1 MNISNIITPEQLD
14 ALIKFGINVLII
26 IIKIAVVLGIGLLHV
41 AYATY
46 FERKVIGHMQ
56 VRLGPMRVGPHGLL
70 QPFADGLKLF
80 FKEDIIPDKAD
91 KPVFYLAPLIFMA
104 SAMINLS
111 FIPFS
116 YNSYNFVIANIP
128 FSINFVIANINI
140 GLLFVFAMAGIGVYG
155 IFISGWA
162 SNSKYAFIGGLRSA
176 AQVISYEIALGLS
189 LVGVMIMAGS
199 LNLTDIVRAQE
210 ESIFGMFAIPQIVGF
225 VVFTIAAVAEVNRT
239 PFDMPEAES
248 ELVAGYFTE
257 YSGFRFA
264 LFFLGEYIAMFIMAS
279 MATVCFLGGWTL
291 PWYITKFVPFITLV
305 PGIVW
310 FLMKVYAFIFFYYWI
325 RATVP
330 RYRYDQLMAIGWK
343 ILIPVALANILVTGL
358 VKIIITTLKGA

>member
-1 MNISNIITPEQLD
+1 MDTLKGIFGSPAVAPYIN
-14 ALIKFGINVLII
+14 FGITIVII
-26 IIKIAVVLGIGLLHV
+26 IFKIAVVLVIGLLHV

-80 FKEDIIPDKAD
+80 FKEDIIPSQAD
-91 KPVFYLAPLIFMA
+91 RPVFYLAPVIFMA
-104 SAMINLS
+104 AAMVNLS
-111 FIPFS
+111 VIPFTS
-116 YNSYNFVIANIP
+116 TFVIADLN
-128 FSINFVIANINI
+128 V
-140 GLLFVFAMAGIGVYG
+140 GLLFLFAIAGMGVYG
-155 IFISGWA
+155 VFIAGWA
-162 SNSKYAFIGGLRSA
+162 SNSKYAFLGGLRSS
-176 AQVISYEIALGLS
+176 AQVISYEIAMALS

-199 LNLTDIVRAQE
+199 LNLTEIVKAQE
-210 ESIFGMFAIPQIVGF
+210 ASVFGMYAIPQIVAF
-225 VVFTIAAVAEVNRT
+225 VVFVIAAVAETNRT

-279 MATVCFLGGWTL
+279 LCTICFLGGWTL
-291 PWYITKFVPFITLV
+291 PWYVYKVLPFLQHVPA
-305 PGIVW
+305 IVW

-325 RATVP
+325 RATLP

-343 ILIPVALANILVTGL
+343 VLIPVALANILITGF
-358 VKIIITTLKGA
+358 VKILW

>member
-26 IIKIAVVLGIGLLHV
+26 LLKIVVVLAVGLLHV

-91 KPVFYLAPLIFMA
+91 KPVFYLAPIIFMA
-104 SAMINLS
+104 SAMVNLS
-111 FIPFS
+111 VIPFS
-116 YNSYNFVIANIP
+116 YSFA
-128 FSINFVIANINI
+128 IANINV
-140 GLLFVFAMAGIGVYG
+140 GLLFIFAMAGIGVYG

-162 SNSKYAFIGGLRSA
+162 SNSKYAFIGGIRSS
-176 AQVISYEIALGLS
+176 AQVISYEIAMGLS

-199 LNLTDIVRAQE
+199 LNLTEIVRAQE
-210 ESIFGMFAIPQIVGF
+210 ESIFGMYAIPQF
-225 VVFTIAAVAEVNRT
+225 VAFIVFTIAAIAEVNRT

-291 PWYITKFVPFITLV
+291 PWYITKFVPFINYV

-343 ILIPVALANILVTGL
+343 ILIPIALANILVTGL
-358 VKIIITTLKGA
+358 VKILL

>member
-1 MNISNIITPEQLD
+1 MTNIITPATVD
-14 ALIKFGINVLII
+14 ALIKFGINIAFII
-26 IIKIAVVLGIGLLHV
+26 IQIAVVLGVGLLHV

-80 FKEDIIPDKAD
+80 FKEDIIPADAD
-91 KPVFYLAPLIFMA
+91 KPVFYLAPIIFMA
-104 SAMINLS
+104 ASMINLAV
-111 FIPFS
+111 IPFS
-116 YNSYNFVIANIP
+116 QNFVIAD
-128 FSINFVIANINI
+128 INV
-140 GLLFVFAMAGIGVYG
+140 GLLFIFAIAGLGVYG

-162 SNSKYAFIGGLRSA
+162 SNSKYAFIGGLRSS
-176 AQVISYEIALGLS
+176 AQVLSYEIPMGLS

-199 LNLTDIVRAQE
+199 LNLNDIVKAQRD
-210 ESIFGMFAIPQIVGF
+210 SIYGMYVIPQF
-225 VVFTIAAVAEVNRT
+225 VAFIVFTIAAIAETNRT
-239 PFDMPEAES
+239 PFDLPEAES
-248 ELVAGYFTE
+248 ELVAGYFVE
-257 YSGFRFA
+257 YTGFRFA

-279 MATVCFLGGWTL
+279 LAAVCFLGGWSI
-291 PWYITKFVPFITLV
+291 PWYITTVLPFLNYV

-310 FLMKVYAFIFFYYWI
+310 FLLKVYAFIFFYYWI

-343 ILIPVALANILVTGL
+343 VLIPISLANIVVTGL
-358 VKIIITTLKGA
+358 IKILV

>member
-1 MNISNIITPEQLD
+1 MDTMTNIITPATLD
-14 ALIKFGINVLII
+14 ALTAFGINVAII

-80 FKEDIIPDKAD
+80 FKEDIIPADADKA
-91 KPVFYLAPLIFMA
+91 VFFLAPIIFMA
-104 SAMINLS
+104 ASMINLAV
-111 FIPFS
+111 IPFS
-116 YNSYNFVIANIP
+116 EKFVIAD
-128 FSINFVIANINI
+128 INV
-140 GLLFVFAMAGIGVYG
+140 GLLFIFAIAGLGVYG

-162 SNSKYAFIGGLRSA
+162 SNSKYAFLGGLRSS
-176 AQVISYEIALGLS
+176 AQVLSYEIAMGLS

-199 LNLTDIVRAQE
+199 LNLNDIVKAQRD
-210 ESIFGMFAIPQIVGF
+210 SIYGMYIIPQFIAF
-225 VVFTIAAVAEVNRT
+225 IIFTIAAVAETNRT
-239 PFDMPEAES
+239 PFDLPEAES
-248 ELVAGYFTE
+248 ELVAGYFVE
-257 YSGFRFA
+257 YTGFRFA

-279 MATVCFLGGWTL
+279 LAAVCFLGGWTI
-291 PWYITKFVPFITLV
+291 PWYITKALPFLNYV

-310 FLMKVYAFIFFYYWI
+310 FLLKVYAFIFFYYWI

-343 ILIPVALANILVTGL
+343 ILIPVSLANIVLTGL
-358 VKIIITTLKGA
+358 IKILV